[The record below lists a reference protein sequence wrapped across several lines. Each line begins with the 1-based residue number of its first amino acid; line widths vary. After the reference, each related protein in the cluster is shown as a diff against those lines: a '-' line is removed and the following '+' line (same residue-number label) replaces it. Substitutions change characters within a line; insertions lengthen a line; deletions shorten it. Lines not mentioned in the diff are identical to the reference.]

1 MPEIQETNKGTGIKG
16 KSTTRQANTGKLT
29 LLTYTQGNDVIGGSW
44 SKLREV
50 TGRERSEINHNPQER
65 KDDQNEKG
73 NENK

>member
-29 LLTYTQGNDVIGGSW
+29 LLTYMQGNYVSGGSW

-50 TGRERSEINHNPQER
+50 TTDNQYTEAGKEV
-65 KDDQNEKG
+65 K
-73 NENK
+73 

>member
-29 LLTYTQGNDVIGGSW
+29 LLTYTQGNDVGGGSW

-50 TGRERSEINHNPQER
+50 TTDNQYTEAGKEV
-65 KDDQNEKG
+65 K
-73 NENK
+73 